1 MSTPEPEF
9 FSAALRAHPAHRL
22 AVFIDIENLAGYCAD
37 MGVPVDIAPVLEHL
51 SQCYGRVQIKRS
63 FGDVSSLPTPVFS
76 PYRIRRMLQAHQI
89 DHLDIPHRPTS
100 YSKNSADI
108 RLVVEAVALI
118 HQRPDITHIV
128 VVSNDRDF
136 IPLFNHAREHG
147 KVVIGCGPRRT
158 HVNDDYRNACDVF
171 LYHEDWVSPKP
182 ADTPPPPVAT
192 PVHAPAPVAT
202 PAPVAVTVAAVTPDA
217 SSTEASEASPT
228 PEQPTPTPT
237 VTAAARVEAA
247 PSAAAPNEPIDCLL
261 AALHS
266 LQAEGSALVASR
278 VAARMKL
285 LFPAFDVKLAFG
297 SFKLFC
303 IEQEKT
309 GRIGLQ
315 TLAQPNF
322 TLTLQD
328 PQTALPPQ
336 EEPEAN
342 LLAKYRDWSYQKL
355 KIPFP
360 SPAVR
365 ARFYDILAQ
374 VLDDCLGQSDFVPL
388 QELSR
393 LCSIELGSVTS
404 QADDVAFRL
413 SYGLFRGKAFRYYKT
428 ENAFNPDI
436 TGWAVEP
443 SQWDDCFIHNT
454 RTSFIHDSRY
464 HGLPLHEE
472 TLARLVQGG
481 EDTAPLSAVVAVDVA
496 VEADTEPLQSSLPLP
511 LQADETPDAE
521 AETEVVTEVAA
532 EAEIAAEAEVKPE
545 CETET
550 ETTAE
555 AEPVPMLADQ
565 ASTPDNTPTEN
576 PDPPIS
582 PAPDLFTATE
592 DETITELPM
601 AAASEPVSESTTTKP
616 KSKPVRITATARKK
630 STPAAVQDT
639 DAQD

>member
-9 FSAALRAHPAHRL
+9 ISALRPHPANRL

-182 ADTPPPPVAT
+182 ADTPPPPVAA
-192 PVHAPAPVAT
+192 PVHAPAPLAAPT
-202 PAPVAVTVAAVTPDA
+202 PLAVTVAAATPDA
-217 SSTEASEASPT
+217 SSTEASEASPA
-228 PEQPTPTPT
+228 PEQSTPTST
-237 VTAAARVEAA
+237 ATAAARVEAA
-247 PSAAAPNEPIDCLL
+247 PSAAAPNEPIDYLL
-261 AALHS
+261 AALRS

-315 TLAQPNF
+315 TLTQPNF
-322 TLTLQD
+322 TLTLPD
-328 PQTALPPQ
+328 LQTAPPPP

-360 SPAVR
+360 SPTVR

-374 VLDDCLGQSDFVPL
+374 VLGDCLGQSDFVPL

-393 LCSIELGSVTS
+393 LCSIELGAVTS

-472 TLARLVQGG
+472 TLARLVQGD
-481 EDTAPLSAVVAVDVA
+481 EDTAPLPTEAEVGAEAEVVLEVA
-496 VEADTEPLQSSLPLP
+496 VEADTEPLQSPLPLPLP

-521 AETEVVTEVAA
+521 AETEVV
-532 EAEIAAEAEVKPE
+532 AEVVA
-545 CETET
+545 ETET
-550 ETTAE
+550 EKTVE

-565 ASTPDNTPTEN
+565 TGTPDNTPTET
-576 PDPPIS
+576 PDPPVS
-582 PAPDLFTATE
+582 LVADLFTTTE
-592 DETITELPM
+592 DATTTEPPTE
-601 AAASEPVSESTTTKP
+601 AAAEPVSESTATKP
-616 KSKPVRITATARKK
+616 KSKSKPKPVRITATARKK
-630 STPAAVQDT
+630 TTPAAVQDT